1 MGRFIE
7 KDIKYMHSSL
17 YLRQLRKKGE
27 DSTKE
32 SGKQEKET
40 RLARK
45 EEKREEEEKE
55 EEEEEEKEEKAEE
68 KEMTITQIF
77 LELGTARNQGLR

>member
-1 MGRFIE
+1 
-7 KDIKYMHSSL
+7 MHSSL

-40 RLARK
+40 RLAGK
-45 EEKREEEEKE
+45 EEKREEEEKEE

-77 LELGTARNQGLR
+77 LELGTAQNRGLR

>member
-40 RLARK
+40 RLAGK

-55 EEEEEEKEEKAEE
+55 KEEEEEKAEE

-77 LELGTARNQGLR
+77 LELGTAQNRGLR

>member
-40 RLARK
+40 RLAGK

-55 EEEEEEKEEKAEE
+55 EEEEEEKAEE

-77 LELGTARNQGLR
+77 LELGTAQNRGLR

>member
-1 MGRFIE
+1 
-7 KDIKYMHSSL
+7 MHSSL

-40 RLARK
+40 RLAGK

-55 EEEEEEKEEKAEE
+55 EEEEEEKAEE

-77 LELGTARNQGLR
+77 LELGTAQNRGLR

>member
-40 RLARK
+40 RLAGK
-45 EEKREEEEKE
+45 EEKKEEEEKEKE
-55 EEEEEEKEEKAEE
+55 EEEEDKEAEE
-68 KEMTITQIF
+68 GE
-77 LELGTARNQGLR
+77 

>member
-17 YLRQLRKKGE
+17 YLRQLRKKGK

-40 RLARK
+40 RLAGK

-55 EEEEEEKEEKAEE
+55 KEEEEEKAEE

-77 LELGTARNQGLR
+77 LELGTAQNRGLR

>member
-40 RLARK
+40 RLAGK
-45 EEKREEEEKE
+45 EEKREEE